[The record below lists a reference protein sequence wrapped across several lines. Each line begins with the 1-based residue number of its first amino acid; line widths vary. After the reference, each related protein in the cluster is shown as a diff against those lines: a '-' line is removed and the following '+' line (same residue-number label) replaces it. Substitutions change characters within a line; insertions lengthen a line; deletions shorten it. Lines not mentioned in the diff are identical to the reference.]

1 MIYSKADGKIIIHD
15 CSHFDIEK
23 ILLCGQVFRFGIRQ
37 NGAVVYS
44 ADKKAEVIR
53 LENTIEILTDD
64 VDYFVR
70 YFDLDRD
77 YDEIFRALAQYEF
90 MRPSLEFGKGLR
102 ILKQDLLEGIV
113 SFIISANN
121 NISRIR
127 KSIFYICEH
136 AGKDMGGYYTFPNLD
151 TLKKCDVQFFVDA
164 GLGYR
169 AEQMCKTLQYLTEDM
184 LRALPNMD
192 TDDKQKFLLTLCGV
206 GEKVADCV
214 MLFSADENKVFPVD
228 TWIEKVYRAYFGTEY
243 RDRSEIR
250 RRLISTF
257 GELSGVAQ
265 QYLFYYFR
273 ENKLAKN

>member
-1 MIYSKADGKIIIHD
+1 MIYHKSNGKIIIDD
-15 CSHFDIEK
+15 CTHFDIEK
-23 ILLCGQVFRFGIRQ
+23 ILLCGQVFRFDIRQ

-44 ADKKAEVIR
+44 ADKKAEVTKCGR
-53 LENTIEILTDD
+53 TIEIVTDD
-64 VDYFVR
+64 VDYFVK

-77 YDEIFRALAQYEF
+77 YDDIFRALEQYEF

-102 ILKQDLLEGIV
+102 ILRQDLLEGIV

-136 AGKDMGGYYTFPNLD
+136 AGKDMGDYYAFPDLD

-169 AEQMCKTLQYLTEDM
+169 AEQMCQTLQYLTEDM
-184 LRALPNMD
+184 LSALPYMGV
-192 TDDKQKFLLTLCGV
+192 DDKQKFLLSLCGV
-206 GEKVADCV
+206 GEKVADCI
-214 MLFSADENKVFPVD
+214 MLFCADENRVFPVD
-228 TWIEKVYRAYFGTEY
+228 TWIEKVYRTYFGTEY
-243 RDRSEIR
+243 KNRSEIR
-250 RRLISTF
+250 RNLIARF
-257 GELSGVAQ
+257 GDLAGVAQ